1 MKRILTML
9 LILALCISLSSCQKK
24 KELKDDIHIFFTS
37 DIHCG
42 VNEGI
47 TLAGVKALV
56 EDAKAEHEYV
66 TLVDCGDNIQGG
78 PLGSL
83 SKGELIIPLMNETGY
98 DIATFG
104 NHEFD
109 YGMEQLGKL
118 ISMMEYQP
126 ILCNYKYSGTKKN
139 VFDGI
144 DPYIIKEYGDYKVAF
159 IGLLTPATITTSTPT
174 FFMEDGQLVYDFYGG
189 DKGEAL
195 AARVQEVVDEVRG
208 KGADYVVVISHLGVN
223 EPSYDTVSFI
233 HMTKG
238 VDVFL
243 DGHAHANIVED
254 KYPDADNNDV
264 IVSSPGTKLETV
276 GELIIDKDGSIQTL
290 HIDAY
295 DRKDETLQAK
305 VDKALGDLDVIL
317 SEKISEIDHD
327 LKVAD
332 ENGHRLTRTR
342 ETTAADFVVDAIRE
356 EMGTQIAILNG
367 GSVRTAL
374 EAGDITKGDLLAIL
388 PFENL
393 LSSVKMSGQTIL
405 DALEYGSSQTEAI
418 TVFDDKPVG
427 EAGSFL
433 QVSGLKYTIDT
444 SVPSPIKVD
453 SDQMFASIEGERR
466 VKNVYVLEEGE
477 YVPIDPEKIYT
488 VSSNNYIL
496 MNKGDGYTMFEDCE
510 VLVKNGPVDVS
521 SLINYAKNHNLND
534 MYLDVEGRI
543 TVK

>member
-1 MKRILTML
+1 MRSFQHQAQSNGCTAPLLHDCRSRFPNESSVYAAEGTFAHEICEYKVKKYMKERVKRPQSEEYYTEEIDQITDVYAEFVISVIEEMKRNGCEPLVMVEEKVDY
-9 LILALCISLSSCQKK
+9 S
-24 KELKDDIHIFFTS
+24 HIAPSGFGTA
-37 DIHCG
+37 DM
-42 VNEGI
+42 
-47 TLAGVKALV
+47 
-56 EDAKAEHEYV
+56 
-66 TLVDCGDNIQGG
+66 
-78 PLGSL
+78 
-83 SKGELIIPLMNETGY
+83 LIIG
-98 DIATFG
+98 
-104 NHEFD
+104 
-109 YGMEQLGKL
+109 
-118 ISMMEYQP
+118 
-126 ILCNYKYSGTKKN
+126 
-139 VFDGI
+139 
-144 DPYIIKEYGDYKVAF
+144 
-159 IGLLTPATITTSTPT
+159 
-174 FFMEDGQLVYDFYGG
+174 
-189 DKGEAL
+189 
-195 AARVQEVVDEVRG
+195 
-208 KGADYVVVISHLGVN
+208 
-223 EPSYDTVSFI
+223 
-233 HMTKG
+233 
-238 VDVFL
+238 
-243 DGHAHANIVED
+243 
-254 KYPDADNNDV
+254 
-264 IVSSPGTKLETV
+264 
-276 GELIIDKDGSIQTL
+276 KDGSIQTL

-295 DRKDETLQAK
+295 DRKDETLQGK

-332 ENGHRLTRTR
+332 ENGHRLTRNR

-466 VKNVYVLEEGE
+466 VKDVYVLGEGE

-488 VSSNNYIL
+488 VSSNNHIL

>member
-1 MKRILTML
+1 MKRLLTML
-9 LILALCISLSSCQKK
+9 LILALCVSLSSCQKK

-37 DIHCG
+37 DVHCG

-56 EDAKAEHEYV
+56 DDAKAEHEYV

-118 ISMMEYQP
+118 ISMMEYKP

-139 VFDGI
+139 VFDGV
-144 DPYIIKEYGDYKVAF
+144 DPYVIKEYGDYKVAF
-159 IGLLTPATITTSTPT
+159 IGLLTPATITSSTPT

-189 DKGEAL
+189 GKGEEL
-195 AARVQEVVDEVRG
+195 AARVQEVVDEVRE

-223 EPSYDTVSFI
+223 EPNYDTVSFI
-233 HMTKG
+233 HMTTG
-238 VDVFL
+238 IDVFL
-243 DGHAHANIVED
+243 HGHAHANIVED

-276 GELIIDKDGSIQTL
+276 GELIIGKDGSIQTL

-332 ENGHRLTRTR
+332 ENGHRLTRIR

-367 GSVRTAL
+367 GSVRTFL
-374 EAGDITKGDLLAIL
+374 EAGEITKGDLLAIM

-405 DALEYGSSQTEAI
+405 DALEYGSRLTEAI

-427 EAGSFL
+427 ETGSFL

-466 VKNVYVLEEGE
+466 VKDVYVLEEGE

-488 VSSNNYIL
+488 VSSNDYIL